1 MTPLDAPHA
10 TAAPQGFDVALIQ
23 AQLAVLALAFFLV
36 IATMYRGSAF
46 HDDGW
51 HLVRVP
57 RGGGRTRF
65 LAWWAGSGAW
75 RGRARARAL
84 FRDPRRPPTLKAPLS
99 SPTNATAQ
107 PMIVALTFST
117 YLKLQGLTK
126 SAKDAR

>member
-51 HLVRVP
+51 HLVRGP

-75 RGRARARAL
+75 RGRARARARSFVTRAARQL
-84 FRDPRRPPTLKAPLS
+84 SKRLSPPPQTQPR
-99 SPTNATAQ
+99 SP
-107 PMIVALTFST
+107 
-117 YLKLQGLTK
+117 
-126 SAKDAR
+126 

>member
-1 MTPLDAPHA
+1 M
-10 TAAPQGFDVALIQ
+10 AL
-23 AQLAVLALAFFLV
+23 
-36 IATMYRGSAF
+36 
-46 HDDGW
+46 
-51 HLVRVP
+51 
-57 RGGGRTRF
+57 
-65 LAWWAGSGAW
+65 GAW
-75 RGRARARAL
+75 SARGRANPLFGVVGGEWSVEGSRARARAL